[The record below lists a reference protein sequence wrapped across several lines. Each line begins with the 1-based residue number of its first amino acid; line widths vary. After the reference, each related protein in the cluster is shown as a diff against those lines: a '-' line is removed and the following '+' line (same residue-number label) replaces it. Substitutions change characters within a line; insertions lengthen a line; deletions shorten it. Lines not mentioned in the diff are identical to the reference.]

1 MLSKGNNI
9 GITLAETPLMRK
21 AFILIKPQSIND
33 IAICLSII
41 RPSANDSKK
50 DFENGKFN
58 KKNIIFDD
66 DYIHIIS
73 KILDCDEE
81 YADKVRRLLCKKDK
95 KITKK
100 KR

>member
-1 MLSKGNNI
+1 M
-9 GITLAETPLMRK
+9 
-21 AFILIKPQSIND
+21 
-33 IAICLSII
+33 SII

-58 KKNIIFDD
+58 KNIIFDD

-100 KR
+100 IEMILKNKGYKNIIKC